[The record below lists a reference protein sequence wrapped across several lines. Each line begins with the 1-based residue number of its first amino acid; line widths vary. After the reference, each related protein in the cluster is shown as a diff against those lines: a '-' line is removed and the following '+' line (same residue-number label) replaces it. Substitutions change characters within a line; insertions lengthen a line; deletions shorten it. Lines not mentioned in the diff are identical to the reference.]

1 MATTYKP
8 LYTAS
13 AAVGWGASNASLNA
27 LASSATRVAGA
38 QSDQIDNTTN
48 LYDDLLISGSF
59 KLGTTPT
66 VSTQIDI
73 WVFASKDASSAYPDT
88 ITGAGTAA
96 KTLTSE
102 NVRNSGGKLLKSI
115 LVDATTGRVY
125 DFSNE
130 SVAALFGG
138 VLPQKIVLFVAHN
151 TGAAFDASSSGG
163 QMNMLGVQ
171 WQGV

>member
-1 MATTYKP
+1 MATIYEPK
-8 LYTAS
+8 Y
-13 AAVGWGASNASLNA
+13 AANIGVGWGASNASLNA
-27 LASSATRVAGA
+27 LASSSTRTAGA
-38 QSDQIDNTTN
+38 QSDQVDNSSN
-48 LYDDLLISGSF
+48 LYDDMLISGSF
-59 KLGTTPT
+59 KLGTSPT
-66 VSTQIDI
+66 AGKQVDVWI
-73 WVFASKDASSAYPDT
+73 FACKDAGSAYPDV

-102 NVRNSGGKLLKSI
+102 NVRNAGGKLLKSI
-115 LVDATTGRVY
+115 QVDSTTGRVY

-138 VLPQKIVLFVAHN
+138 VLPQKFVIFVAHD
-151 TGAAFDASSSGG
+151 TGVALDASSSGG